1 MAKTKNRQNDLW
13 SLVSKTPDREKYMN
27 FFTPLVETPAI
38 IVIRNNVS
46 QNLTMEDLKG
56 MKVAVTAQYAVNDF
70 LNKNYPGLN
79 IDSVPDT
86 LTGRFASNSAEKA

>member
-1 MAKTKNRQNDLW
+1 M
-13 SLVSKTPDREKYMN
+13 VG
-27 FFTPLVETPAI
+27 
-38 IVIRNNVS
+38 NNVS
-46 QNLTMEDLKG
+46 QNLPMEDLKG

-86 LTGRFASNSAEKA
+86 LTGLRKVSFGIVDAMVVSDAVASHYIEKAAITNLRVAGESGLT